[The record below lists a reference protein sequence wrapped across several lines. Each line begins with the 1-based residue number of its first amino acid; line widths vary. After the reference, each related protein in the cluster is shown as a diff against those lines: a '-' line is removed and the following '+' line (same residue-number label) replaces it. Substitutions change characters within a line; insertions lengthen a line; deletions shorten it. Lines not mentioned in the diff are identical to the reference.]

1 VIELA
6 QAEDL
11 LDIRIA
17 TFDAEATWADIARV
31 HDQRFVE
38 AVRHGRPKE
47 VAQSQGFRWS
57 PEFADALVRIWN
69 GQYAAAKLALET
81 GGIVFHPVSGAH
93 HAGFSRGSGFCT
105 FNFLAGIALRTI
117 RERLVNATGIID
129 LDAHTGNGTFY
140 WVENEPGLAAFD
152 ISGGD
157 WLGNVTYPSW
167 AEYYV
172 AHNAVQ
178 YAQFLERLP
187 AWLDRTK
194 PEIVFY
200 QAGIDCWEQDGVGG
214 IDGVT
219 AEFLSVRDRFVLGHL
234 VQREIPTVINLGGG
248 YEAHSPELHVLTAR
262 IAVDLLQDQARVGVE
277 IC

>member
-1 VIELA
+1 MIELA
-6 QAEDL
+6 QAEGL
-11 LDIRIA
+11 LDIQTPA
-17 TFDAEATWADIARV
+17 FDAEAAWADIARV

-47 VAQSQGFRWS
+47 LAQSQGFRWS
-57 PEFADALVRIWN
+57 PEFADALARIWN
-69 GQYAAAKLALET
+69 GQYAATKLALDT
-81 GGIVFHPVSGAH
+81 KGIVFHPVSGAH
-93 HAGFSRGSGFCT
+93 HAGFSRGSAFCT
-105 FNFLAGIALRTI
+105 FNFLAGIALQAI
-117 RERLVNATGIID
+117 RERLVDATGIID

-157 WLGNVTYPSW
+157 WLGSVTYPSW
-167 AEYYV
+167 AEYDV

-178 YAQFLERLP
+178 YGQFLERLP
-187 AWLDRTK
+187 AWLDRTT

-200 QAGIDCWEQDGVGG
+200 QAGVDCWEQDGVGG

-234 VQREIPTVINLGGG
+234 AQRATPAVVNLGGG
-248 YEAHSPELHVLTAR
+248 YETVSPELHVQTAR
-262 IAVDLLQDQARVGVE
+262 VAVGLQREDVRVGLG